1 MSSVRD
7 KKKEIIEK
15 YEIKTVKEWIDITK
29 DSIHNMTS
37 KTIVA
42 DDSSFVNQDV
52 ISVKDVAGI
61 EDLAFLTDK
70 EFENLMLKK
79 FLLL

>member
-1 MSSVRD
+1 
-7 KKKEIIEK
+7 
-15 YEIKTVKEWIDITK
+15 
-29 DSIHNMTS
+29 MTS

-70 EFENLMLKK
+70 EFENLMLKQ